1 MSFIIDALKRVQKA
15 RQERDKEES
24 AKTILFPSGDS
35 GKSRPFFFKRILIP
49 AILLFIL
56 AGTLFIS
63 RIPYKEKHGREKNKI
78 SMPSEPRTNKIHA
91 EIPPRPEPQGP
102 TLIILPPV
110 EGKKKRD
117 MGTRKSPPRGKDLK
131 GKHETRTR
139 EKLPAAISG
148 PAMRHKPHSGPT
160 RSLPAGASQAGSQA
174 GLADRQSGRT
184 KLKPEPPPPKPSP
197 PPIESA
203 ASHFN
208 LGVSYQ
214 EEGKLRKAIEE
225 YEKVISIEP
234 FNVEAYNN
242 LGMAYKDLGELD
254 KAIDYYRQAIAL
266 DPRYERAHCNLA
278 IAFYLKGDLDAAVSE
293 ARLAI
298 ALNPE
303 DIESYNN
310 LGLFYKESNR
320 VHEAMEAFLK
330 ALALDPGY
338 APAHYNLA
346 LLLEKEGRTKEA
358 ISHYQRF
365 MGLSRS
371 RNNRDL
377 VEKVARHI
385 ESLQASLHGN

>member
-15 RQERDKEES
+15 RQERDKKES

-35 GKSRPFFFKRILIP
+35 RKSRPFFFKRVLIP

-91 EIPPRPEPQGP
+91 EIRRRPEPQGP

-110 EGKKKRD
+110 EGKKIKD

-131 GKHETRTR
+131 GKHETRAR

-160 RSLPAGASQAGSQA
+160 RSVPAGTRQA
-174 GLADRQSGRT
+174 GLPDRQSGKT
-184 KLKPEPPPPKPSP
+184 KLKPEPSPPKPSP
-197 PPIESA
+197 SPIELA

-234 FNVEAYNN
+234 FNLEAYNN

-278 IAFYLKGDLDAAVSE
+278 IAFYLKGDLNAAVSE